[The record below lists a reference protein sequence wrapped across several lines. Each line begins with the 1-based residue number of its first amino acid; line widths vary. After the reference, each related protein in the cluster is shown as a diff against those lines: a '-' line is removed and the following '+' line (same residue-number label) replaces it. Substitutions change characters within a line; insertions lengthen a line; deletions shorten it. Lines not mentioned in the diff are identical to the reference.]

1 MGRPSEDTL
10 GPVNEDLDGPL
21 PVLDAQYIAALFPNK
36 RDSVSKKK
44 RDHKQTQSDLVQQ
57 AHAIAIQALQAN
69 KSSQCQ

>member
-44 RDHKQTQSDLVQQ
+44 EITNKHRVISCSRPTQ
-57 AHAIAIQALQAN
+57 
-69 KSSQCQ
+69 